1 MHILILVSVLFL
13 ILICAFAAS
22 RRWKRLEAGNTR
34 VVLSGGGTG
43 GHVNPAL
50 AIAEGL
56 KSRDPETRFL
66 YIGVKNRAESVIVNK
81 AGYELRYVRSE
92 GYPGISLSFRT
103 FRFLFNLS
111 LGVAQSII
119 ILISFA
125 PKWIIAT
132 GGYVSA
138 PVIIAAILLKK
149 LKIARTRIFLHEQNS
164 IPGQLNG
171 LMGKWVDKVLLT
183 FPQTLSFFPNATVVG
198 YPIRHSIVPIPPEQ
212 ARERLSFKIPQDR
225 QVIFAFGGSQ
235 GARTIN
241 RAIIDA
247 LPFLFPHRHELFIVH
262 GSGLVSSSDYDAEAD
277 TRTRIEKALSPEQ
290 RALLDE
296 FYYRQ
301 DYFHNIAEIYSVSSL
316 IVCRSGAGSLN
327 EISRIGK
334 PVLLIP
340 KVNLPGDHQ
349 VMNAR
354 AMKSAG
360 AAEILFEDTVM
371 ENSGLLEKLDGQVL
385 AGKILA
391 LIESPGRLQQMA
403 EKSRDFLRRKS
414 IERIIS
420 EIYGD
425 KRFADGNGRQEA
437 PFRDLVGNAR
447 LLQMLSNAYSRS
459 RHNFDPAAE
468 VGDPDDL
475 AYYRHRA
482 AGLLSHKPWQ
492 DRNLGVKLI
501 GLTRYTEKIPTL
513 LKMLSDR
520 TPVSLVKRFFGGD
533 FEQVGFIRR
542 NIVHAIEIMDY
553 FDPDVEQHLLAA
565 MDDPYFEVRAQACRT
580 VAHFGPFLAGKREC
594 VNRILRRLEDDCFE
608 VLIEAAKALGET
620 GTNWKAAE
628 TLLSMNESHYWQV
641 RNAAL
646 HGLKRMIEREVL
658 EPSEELIAMT
668 SSFILTST
676 DFRPHFQIK
685 ETYTAL
691 RKRAKDNGESEAYS
705 PGTPA
710 SSYKAARKIQ

>member
-1 MHILILVSVLFL
+1 MHILIPVSVLFL

-22 RRWKRLEAGNTR
+22 RRWKRLEEGNTR

-56 KSRDPETRFL
+56 KSREPETRFL
-66 YIGVKNRAESVIVNK
+66 YIGVRNRAESVIVNK
-81 AGYELRYVRSE
+81 AGYELRFVRSE

-111 LGVAQSII
+111 IGVAQSII

-138 PVIIAAILLKK
+138 PVIIAAVLLKK
-149 LKIARTRIFLHEQNS
+149 LKIARIKIFLHEQNS

-171 LMGKWVDKVLLT
+171 LMGRWVDKVMLT

-212 ARERLSFKIPQDR
+212 ARERLSFKIPEGR

-247 LPFLFPHRHELFIVH
+247 LPFLLPHKHKLFIVH
-262 GSGLVSSSDYDAEAD
+262 GSGLASTSDYDAAAD
-277 TRTRIEKALSPEQ
+277 TQKRIEKVLSPEQ

-301 DYFHNIAEIYSVSSL
+301 DYFHNIAVIYSVSSL

-354 AMKSAG
+354 VMKSAG

-385 AGKILA
+385 AEKILD
-391 LIESPGRLQQMA
+391 LIENPDRLQQMA
-403 EKSRDFLRRKS
+403 EYSRDFLRRKS
-414 IERIIS
+414 IERIVS
-420 EIYGD
+420 EIHGD
-425 KRFADGNGRQEA
+425 NRFADGNGRQET
-437 PFRDLVGNAR
+437 PLRDLAGNPR
-447 LLQMLSNAYSRS
+447 LLQMLSKAYSRS
-459 RHNFDPAAE
+459 RNSFDPAAE

-520 TPVSLVKRFFGGD
+520 TPVSRVKRLFGGD
-533 FEQVGFIRR
+533 FQQVGFIRR
-542 NIVHAIEIMDY
+542 NIVHAIEIMDH
-553 FDPDVEQHLLAA
+553 FDPDVERHLIEA

-580 VAHFGPFLAGKREC
+580 AAHFGPFLAGNREC
-594 VNRILRRLEDDCFE
+594 VNRILHLLEDDCFE

-646 HGLKRMIEREVL
+646 HGLKRMIERGVL
-658 EPSEELIAMT
+658 EPSEELLTMT

-691 RKRAKDNGESEAYS
+691 CKRSKDNDKSEALP
-705 PGTPA
+705 PGAPA
-710 SSYKAARKIQ
+710 PSYKAARKTP